1 MEMKEILLGIGLLAF
16 VLLVRH
22 VYFAFKFGSVL
33 KREVGPAWNAKGQT
47 TPFAFTYSDLKAF
60 RSNNSELVE
69 SNAVVRDSVA
79 KFENSWKYGMPMIL
93 VLAVASAILQR
104 VPLSS

>member
-1 MEMKEILLGIGLLAF
+1 MKLILLGVGLLAF
-16 VLLVRH
+16 LLLIRH
-22 VYFAFKFGSVL
+22 IYCAFRFGAIL
-33 KREVGPAWNAKGQT
+33 KREVGSSWNTKGQT
-47 TPFAFTYSDLKAF
+47 TPYAFTYSDLKEF

-69 SNAVVRDSVA
+69 SNDVVRNSVA

-104 VPLSS
+104 VPVFH

>member
-1 MEMKEILLGIGLLAF
+1 MKEILLGIGLVAF
-16 VLLVRH
+16 LLLVRH
-22 VYFAFKFGSVL
+22 VYFAFRFGAVL
-33 KREVGPAWNAKGQT
+33 KREVGPSWNSKGQT

-69 SNAVVRDSVA
+69 GNAVVRKSVA
-79 KFENSWKYGMPMIL
+79 RFESSWKYGMPMIL

-104 VPLSS
+104 VPLFN